1 MISDWR
7 TVLFLAVL
15 AVLFGLI
22 HYLYHKCKMG
32 FSLVVCVGMVAGAL
46 LGLVMQLMAGFPDDP
61 TKVVF
66 IKETTNWFQLFG
78 NGYIDL
84 IKMIVIPLVIISIAH
99 VVINMDSG
107 KTMSRL
113 VKRTLLVTLVMT
125 AIAAVIGIVFGI
137 LFDVGSGSAIS
148 SEAAKAKPKDVVSVA
163 STLRALIPGN
173 LVDSMVKNNVIGMV
187 IFGAVFG
194 RAIWWIKADKPD
206 MEAFCIN
213 SSMACTR
220 P

>member
-1 MISDWR
+1 MQDG
-7 TVLFLAVL
+7 LLARRL
-15 AVLFGLI
+15 R
-22 HYLYHKCKMG
+22 
-32 FSLVVCVGMVAGAL
+32 GMVAGAL

-107 KTMSRL
+107 
-113 VKRTLLVTLVMT
+113 
-125 AIAAVIGIVFGI
+125 
-137 LFDVGSGSAIS
+137 
-148 SEAAKAKPKDVVSVA
+148 
-163 STLRALIPGN
+163 
-173 LVDSMVKNNVIGMV
+173 
-187 IFGAVFG
+187 
-194 RAIWWIKADKPD
+194 
-206 MEAFCIN
+206 
-213 SSMACTR
+213 R

>member
-1 MISDWR
+1 
-7 TVLFLAVL
+7 
-15 AVLFGLI
+15 
-22 HYLYHKCKMG
+22 
-32 FSLVVCVGMVAGAL
+32 
-46 LGLVMQLMAGFPDDP
+46 
-61 TKVVF
+61 
-66 IKETTNWFQLFG
+66 
-78 NGYIDL
+78 
-84 IKMIVIPLVIISIAH
+84 
-99 VVINMDSG
+99 
-107 KTMSRL
+107 MSRL

-148 SEAAKAKPKDVVSVA
+148 SEAARAKPKDVVSVA

-206 MEAFCIN
+206 MEAFLHKLIDGLHKTMMN
-213 SSMACTR
+213 MALLILDYMPWAVIALLANTIAQKGLASILDVGIFIIALYVALIVQFIIQYWSV
-220 P
+220 

>member
-1 MISDWR
+1 MQDG
-7 TVLFLAVL
+7 LLARRL
-15 AVLFGLI
+15 RRHGGRRFIGPGHAADGWL
-22 HYLYHKCKMG
+22 
-32 FSLVVCVGMVAGAL
+32 
-46 LGLVMQLMAGFPDDP
+46 PDDP

-148 SEAAKAKPKDVVSVA
+148 SEAARAKPKDVVSVA

-206 MEAFCIN
+206 MEAF
-213 SSMACTR
+213 A
-220 P
+220 